1 MKDTAKRMKRRVK
14 SPILQH
20 LLQKCRFF
28 TTVINPNH
36 SQCNYFAFECNK
48 IWNGSHIVKGVS
60 RLDDGV
66 IVEYDSRERTVRVD
80 VNKKELL
87 KVEGVDLSEMKHNE
101 ILDLSV
107 EGDRWEGDVLNGN
120 PCGWGMLFDKNNEQV
135 YEGFRIDEKNVCY
148 GRTYYSDIS
157 RVEYEG
163 EWCDGGRWG
172 RGVQYDRNGVVVY
185 DGEWLND
192 GRLEKRVEVTS
203 ASVLLH
209 NHIEELCVI
218 GGCCNE
224 EGLRELDLHLFANLR
239 ELKVGN
245 TCFENVEEVKV
256 IGLSELESVE
266 IGMNS
271 FTQHKNT
278 YIITADPNRHFYL
291 KNCPKL
297 KSLKMGRY
305 SFSDYSVCE
314 IENVDALEVIEI
326 GKLKKESYNFYDA
339 SLELKS
345 ILIQSE

>member
-1 MKDTAKRMKRRVK
+1 MERMERGVE
-14 SPILQH
+14 SPIIQH
-20 LLQKCRFF
+20 LLRKCRFF

-48 IWNGSHIVKGVS
+48 SWNVSHIVKGVS
-60 RLDDGV
+60 RLEDGV
-66 IVEYDSRERTVRVD
+66 IVEYGSGRIVWVD

-87 KVEGVDLSEMKHNE
+87 EVEGVDLSEMKRNE

-120 PCGWGMLFDKNNEQV
+120 PCGWGVLFDKNNHRV

-157 RVEYEG
+157 RLEYEG

-192 GRLEKRVEVTS
+192 APLKKKRVKIRS
-203 ASVLLH
+203 ANVLLH
-209 NHIEELCVI
+209 NHIEALSVI
-218 GGCCNE
+218 NGCCNE
-224 EGLRELDLHLFANLR
+224 EGLKELDLRGFVNLR

-245 TCFENVEEVKV
+245 KCFENVNEVKL
-256 IGLSELESVE
+256 IELSTLKSVE
-266 IGMNS
+266 IGKS
-271 FTQHKNT
+271 CFTKKT
-278 YIITADPNRHFYL
+278 YGGDKDPNGHFYL
-291 KNCPKL
+291 KNCPKM

-305 SFSDYSVCE
+305 SFSYYTVCE
-314 IENVDALEVIEI
+314 IESVDALEVIEM
-326 GKLKKESYNFYDA
+326 GYVNYFNEESYNFYRA

-345 ILIQSE
+345 ILIKNE